1 MVNLQPTLSDKLL
14 RLQPLLESD
23 FERLY
28 AVAADPLIWEQHP
41 NPDRYK
47 RDIFEKYFQGAMA
60 SGGAFLVIDNANG
73 EVIGSTRFYDWNPEE
88 KSIFIGYTFL
98 SRSCWGKQY
107 NGAMKQLL
115 LDYAFTF
122 AERVVFHVGAGNI
135 RSQKAMEK
143 LGAIKVKELE
153 VAYYGEAL
161 RVNFEYELLNPIKKK

>member
-1 MVNLQPTLSDKLL
+1 MLNLQPTLSDTLL
-14 RLQPLLESD
+14 CLQPLLESD

-28 AVAADPLIWEQHP
+28 AVAADPLIWAQHP

-47 RDIFEKYFQGAMA
+47 REVFEKYFEGAIA
-60 SGGAFLVIDNANG
+60 SGGAFLVIDNVNG

-98 SRSCWGKQY
+98 SRNCWGKQY
-107 NGAMKQLL
+107 NRAMKQLL

-161 RVNFEYELLNPIKKK
+161 RVNFEYEILKPKA

>member
-1 MVNLQPTLSDKLL
+1 MLNLQPTLSDSLL

-28 AVAADPLIWEQHP
+28 AVASDPLIWAQHP

-47 RDIFEKYFQGAMA
+47 KDVFENFFQGAMT
-60 SGGAFLVIDNANG
+60 SNGAFLVSDNTNG
-73 EVIGSTRFYDWNPEE
+73 EVIGSTRFYAWNPKE

-98 SRSCWGKQY
+98 ARNYWGKQY
-107 NGAMKQLL
+107 NRAMKQLM

-122 AERVVFHVGAGNI
+122 FDRVLFHVGAANI

-143 LGAIKVKELE
+143 LGATKIREIE
-153 VAYYGEAL
+153 VAYYGEPS
-161 RVNFEYELLNPIKKK
+161 RMNFEYELLKIDKK